1 MTNPFRVVFIGT
13 GYVAGFQLQSLKQIE
28 GVELLAAADVNDKS
42 LLKVKEMFGIQRCYT
57 DYREM
62 LAEMKEADAVSV
74 CTPNALHA
82 EHAIAALQAGK
93 HVLVEKP
100 MAIDSQQARR
110 MVDVAAQ
117 AQRHLVVGFQH
128 RFAPHTRLIRGKI
141 AEGQFG
147 SILYARCQWLR
158 RRGIANWGVFGR
170 KELQGGGP
178 LIDLGVH
185 LLEVTHYMLGSPT
198 PVTATGSTFR
208 YIGDKP
214 CAAACE
220 WPSWDY
226 RTYTVEDLAVG
237 MIRFD
242 NGAMLTIETSF
253 AAHVEKEFCQIQI
266 MGEKAGAVWDPPRIY
281 CDQDGYMMNMAPAYL
296 PKGDFQ
302 SLQDAKMMHF
312 VSVCRGER
320 QNEASGEDGFVV
332 QKMIDG
338 IYASSEARK
347 EVAIQ

>member
-1 MTNPFRVVFIGT
+1 MSNPFRVAFIGT
-13 GYVAGFQLQSLKQIE
+13 GYVAGFQLRSLKRIE
-28 GVELLAAADVNDKS
+28 GVEVLAAADVNDNS
-42 LLKVKEMFGIQRCYT
+42 LAKVGEKFGIPRCYT
-57 DYREM
+57 DYRKM
-62 LAEMKEADAVSV
+62 LAEVKQADAISV

-100 MAIDSQQARR
+100 MAIDSQQARQ
-110 MVDVAAQ
+110 MVDAAAQ
-117 AQRHLVVGFQH
+117 RHRHLVVGFQH
-128 RFAPHTRLIRGKI
+128 RFAPHTRLIRRKI

-185 LLEVTHYMLGSPT
+185 LLEVTHYMMGSPT
-198 PVTATGSTFR
+198 PVTATGNTFR
-208 YIGDKP
+208 NIGDKP
-214 CAAACE
+214 CAVACQ
-220 WPSWDY
+220 WPDWDY

-242 NGAMLTIETSF
+242 SGAMLTIETSF
-253 AAHVEKEFCQIQI
+253 AAHVEREFCQIQI
-266 MGEKAGAVWDPPRIY
+266 MGEKAGAVWDPPQIY
-281 CDQDGYMMNMAPAYL
+281 CDQDEYMMNMTPAYL
-296 PKGDFQ
+296 PTSDFE
-302 SLQDAKMMHF
+302 SLQQAKMTHF

-320 QNEASGEDGFVV
+320 QNEASGEDGLVI

-338 IYASSEARK
+338 IYASAEAGK
-347 EVAIQ
+347 EVAMQ